1 MLRRG
6 RENDLGTDALLL
18 VLAAL
23 LAGAMVI
30 GGVRSLRAPFAPT
43 GYWTLGWAALAASG
57 GFTLLART
65 MPGVSPL
72 APVFGTLF
80 SPLILAGCLQHVER
94 PVPRWLLPAGV
105 AVGIGGLLGHLA
117 GSDSLEISVM
127 LGIQPALLL
136 LSAWILRTAPPHWS
150 VRPVQLGL
158 LGLAAVSV
166 ADGLAEIASPS
177 GADPILAWL
186 LLAVPTAALQTI
198 AGFDRVRLRGE
209 RTETARRFESDRFHA
224 LLSSLDET
232 PVLLLDSDGGVQ
244 EIVSAPREEHWSY
257 GVSQEEVRNLQVSTL
272 LSPEE
277 LDVYLAA
284 IRNVLSTGRSQ
295 TISIEPD
302 FPTGKVCLEI
312 GLSQL
317 HGTESIIGVIH
328 DVTEHVQATRALRKS
343 EQRLH
348 ALLAALAANRVVVID
363 RSGTIQSVVALMKHN
378 PTPYGLQRGQV
389 EGMKIVELL
398 PGAAGE
404 RILATLEEVFESCQ
418 NRELEE
424 RVRLPNGDFDFAISL
439 RPMLDE
445 SGETENVLAVVT
457 DITEQIREASER
469 KEFEAQIQQAQK
481 LESIGVLAG
490 GIAHDFN
497 NLLTGILGNIELALE
512 DAPSDSALHHYLR
525 DIEDASVQAADLTS
539 QLLAYAGKTAIAPSV
554 IEIGTLTQE
563 MAPLLRTGLV
573 GGADLRIRH
582 IGEKAWIRADPT
594 QIRQVLMNL
603 ASNALEAL
611 PKSGGRVEIETCVIG
626 EESETLETAET
637 SGTDETAETS
647 GTDETPET
655 SRTNETPETSR
666 TNETPETSRTNETPE
681 GGRVCIEV
689 RDNGCGMDAETQ
701 QRMYEPFYSTKF
713 EGRGLGLAGAL
724 GIVRSHQGE
733 LQVES
738 QPGEGSVFRV
748 LLPRVPSTGAQ
759 PQPKALVRDTGAR
772 KRGTILVVDDERAV
786 RTVATRMLERLGYH
800 TICAASGREAL
811 ALLVGAPGDF
821 DAALIDLT
829 MPDWPGERAAAGLRR
844 VREDLPIVFMTGHSE
859 REALERTRGID
870 RTHFLAK
877 PFRRELLAKALSEL
891 LETG

>member
-6 RENDLGTDALLL
+6 RENDLGTDDLLL

-626 EESETLETAET
+626 EESETLET
-637 SGTDETAETS
+637 
-647 GTDETPET
+647 PET
-655 SRTNETPETSR
+655 SRTNETAETSG
-666 TNETPETSRTNETPE
+666 TNETPE

>member
-637 SGTDETAETS
+637 SGTDET
-647 GTDETPET
+647 
-655 SRTNETPETSR
+655 
-666 TNETPETSRTNETPE
+666 PETSRTNETPE

>member
-6 RENDLGTDALLL
+6 RENDLGTDDLLL

-209 RTETARRFESDRFHA
+209 RTETARRFELDRFHA

-637 SGTDETAETS
+637 SGTDET
-647 GTDETPET
+647 
-655 SRTNETPETSR
+655 
-666 TNETPETSRTNETPE
+666 PETSRTNETPE

>member
-6 RENDLGTDALLL
+6 RENDLGTDDLLL

-637 SGTDETAETS
+637 SGTDET
-647 GTDETPET
+647 
-655 SRTNETPETSR
+655 
-666 TNETPETSRTNETPE
+666 PETSRTNETPE